1 MPLTFRSLIVLSAL
15 LPASVATAGGI
26 GGVAR
31 VIDGD
36 TLEVGGQ
43 KIRLHG
49 VDAPE
54 LDQTCTGP
62 DGVWA
67 CGAFARDMLA
77 GIVGEAQLD
86 CRAEDT
92 DRYGRI
98 VAVCL
103 NGQQDVGA
111 QLVRRGGAMAYR
123 RYSERYVP
131 AETAA
136 KSEGLGIWSGS
147 METPEAYRHKDDPAP
162 AEASDGCR
170 IKGNVGSGGGRVY
183 HMPGQADYDATRI
196 DPKKGEAWFCT
207 EAEARAAGFRPAKR

>member
-1 MPLTFRSLIVLSAL
+1 MPLTFRSLIVLAAL

-26 GGVAR
+26 DGVAR

-77 GIVGEAQLD
+77 GIVGDGRID

-98 VAVCL
+98 VAVDGNKL
-103 NGQQDVGA
+103 TVDFDKAGRKITLRHG
-111 QLVRRGGAMAYR
+111 
-123 RYSERYVP
+123 EI
-131 AETAA
+131 
-136 KSEGLGIWSGS
+136 KSLDMPPMTMVFQVS
-147 METPEAYRHKDDPAP
+147 DPALLDKVS
-162 AEASDGCR
+162 AGDKVRFRADQ
-170 IKGNVGSGGGRVY
+170 SGGNYRVTDLQRV
-183 HMPGQADYDATRI
+183 P
-196 DPKKGEAWFCT
+196 
-207 EAEARAAGFRPAKR
+207 